1 MAATLSRIAVVAVAI
16 GLFGAAL
23 LVGDHGAAR
32 AAVGQPTGPLVATD
46 RPDAAVLVAQGM
58 KPGESRAG
66 EVTVTNV
73 GDAAG
78 AFALG
83 ATGLSQSSARL
94 SDVLNLTVQDV
105 TPGRSASQLYNGSL
119 QSLSGVAL
127 GTLQQ
132 GEARRYR
139 LSGRDRDHELR
150 VVGHPLR
157 RSPGGASEAQA
168 PGQTGRDP
176 ARHPQRH
183 GTPKRQERLRRRV
196 GDLRHALRHPPE
208 RIGGRRLEDAADAR
222 GAAHPQRARSCA
234 DAHQAAREGPRGD
247 RKWPPRRG
255 PPAPEGDDGHIRRR
269 GAPHDPGGGHAPL
282 AFANPGP
289 RRSARYNSYRPR
301 RISYPFVHGQ

>member
-139 LSGRDRDHELR
+139 FTVNVFSGAGNAYQGATATTSFVWSATPSGAPPAAPPKPKPPVKPAATPRATLSATARQSGKSGSVAAWVTCDTRCAILLSGSAVDGSKTLPMRAVRRTLSGPVR
-150 VVGHPLR
+150 VPMRIRLPAKAR
-157 RSPGGASEAQA
+157 AAIA
-168 PGQTGRDP
+168 NGRP
-176 ARHPQRH
+176 VAV
-183 GTPKRQERLRRRV
+183 RLRLKATMGTYVVVARRTIRV
-196 GDLRHALRHPPE
+196 GATHR
-208 RIGGRRLEDAADAR
+208 
-222 GAAHPQRARSCA
+222 
-234 DAHQAAREGPRGD
+234 
-247 RKWPPRRG
+247 
-255 PPAPEGDDGHIRRR
+255 
-269 GAPHDPGGGHAPL
+269 
-282 AFANPGP
+282 
-289 RRSARYNSYRPR
+289 
-301 RISYPFVHGQ
+301 